1 MPCNRITTTWR
12 AIILRNLND
21 REAIEEALKVMKC
34 HYVLKGNT
42 IEITE
47 DMGIE
52 LVPSGTQ
59 LRYIIRDNWQNQKLN
74 TFIDDLNRNYDQVL
88 NDRIEKLKLEEARLK
103 EKAILE
109 KFSEEEKKKKELALR
124 KKRLLLET
132 VKRKESAQ
140 LKRIIE
146 EKATAIRERAARL
159 GYRVK
164 EEVRGKEKVMVLVRG

>member
-21 REAIEEALKVMKC
+21 REAIEEALKAMKC

-42 IEITE
+42 IEITGE
-47 DMGIE
+47 MAIE
-52 LVPSGTQ
+52 LTSAGAQ

-74 TFIDDLNRNYDQVL
+74 TFIDDLNRNYDQIL
-88 NDRIEKLKLEEARLK
+88 NDRIEKLKLEEARLN
-103 EKAILE
+103 EKAILD

-124 KKRLLLET
+124 KERMRLEA

-140 LKRIIE
+140 LMRIIE
-146 EKATAIRERAARL
+146 EKAVTIRERAARL
-159 GYRVK
+159 GYRIK
-164 EEVRGKEKVMVLVRG
+164 EEVRGKDKVMVLVRG

>member
-59 LRYIIRDNWQNQKLN
+59 LRYIIRDNWQNLKLN

-109 KFSEEEKKKKELALR
+109 KFS
-124 KKRLLLET
+124 ET